1 MDLAA
6 VLLALVALAVGL
18 AVGAMLTRTRSAGA
32 SAVLASERDAA
43 ATERDQLRI
52 ERDAATADLRA
63 AEIRATEASTRL
75 LALEQDEERLKG
87 AFAQL
92 SQDALL
98 HSNKQFLDLADARL
112 KQAGAPL
119 TETLTKV
126 ETQLREIEKD
136 RAGAQEA
143 LSRQIEFVRTTG
155 EALRQETAS
164 LVSALRKPQARGR
177 WGELQLRRC
186 VEYAG
191 LTERC
196 DFVEQASVT
205 TADGVLRPDLVVRLV
220 GGKTI
225 VVDSKVTL
233 AAYLEA
239 HDAVDDERREERLAA
254 HAKHLR
260 QHVEQLAAKAYW
272 TQFAPTPEF
281 VMLFVPGEA
290 FLAPALDRDP
300 TLLEDAFAKGV
311 HIVTPTSLV
320 SALRAVAYAW
330 QQEALA
336 SNAAQV
342 FELGRELY
350 SRLGTM
356 GGHID
361 KLGRQLTGAVS
372 AYNDTVSSLESRVLV
387 TARKLNEL
395 EVIDT
400 ELDGRTPIEQA
411 VRPIGAP
418 ELVDSAEAARA
429 VISLPSSLADPVA
442 TPGIGSAAA
451 TAHERQTG

>member
-1 MDLAA
+1 MDIAS
-6 VLLALVALAVGL
+6 VLLALVALAIGV
-18 AVGAMLTRTRSAGA
+18 AVGALLTRTRSAGA
-32 SAVLASERDAA
+32 TAVLTSERDAA
-43 ATERDQLRI
+43 SAERDQLRL
-52 ERDAATADLRA
+52 ERDATAAELRA

-136 RAGAQEA
+136 RAGAQQA
-143 LSRQIEFVRTTG
+143 LSQQIEFVRTTG

-186 VEYAG
+186 VEFAG
-191 LTERC
+191 LSERC
-196 DFVEQASVT
+196 DFVEQASVS

-239 HDAVDDERREERLAA
+239 HDAADGELREERLTA
-254 HAKHLR
+254 HARHLR
-260 QHVEQLAAKAYW
+260 QHVDQLAAKAYW
-272 TQFAPTPEF
+272 AQFAPTPEF

-330 QQEALA
+330 QQDALA
-336 SNAAQV
+336 SNAARV

-350 SRLGTM
+350 GRLGTM

-361 KLGRQLTGAVS
+361 KLGRQLTGAVT
-372 AYNDTVSSLESRVLV
+372 AYNDTVSSLESRVMV

-400 ELDGRTPIEQA
+400 ELDDRTLIEQA

-418 ELVDSAEAARA
+418 ELVESAETARA
-429 VISLPSSLADPVA
+429 VISLPSSVADPVA
-442 TPGIGSAAA
+442 APGIAPSGQERA
-451 TAHERQTG
+451 TG